1 MALTHTP
8 AVRNSHVDTV
18 LASLSGGKIFIYD
31 ASNVLL
37 ATFSPLPTPLAPA
50 ASGGSATANTIPP
63 AAAVASG
70 TAVRFEATTSAD
82 LLKFSGTIGL
92 ANSGEDLA
100 LDTVA
105 VLLNQQISID
115 SFVYTAFS

>member
-8 AVRNSHVDTV
+8 AVRNAHVDTV
-18 LASLSGGKIFIYD
+18 LSSLNGGKILIYD

-37 ATFSPLPTPLAPA
+37 ATFSLPSPLTPA
-50 ASGGSATANTIPP
+50 ASGGAATANTIPP
-63 AAAVASG
+63 ATAVASG
-70 TAVRFEATTSAD
+70 TAARFEATTSAD

-92 ANSGEDLA
+92 ANSGADLA

-105 VLLNQQISID
+105 ILLNQQISIN
-115 SFVYTAFS
+115 SFVYTAFP